1 MYPETPL
8 TNIRRVVLSSY
19 GMVAVNF
26 QRFFVQ
32 GVRTNVGD
40 FEPKTPFWEGTP
52 FSQIEPSMAYQYGL
66 PLLLIR
72 ETGTDTLRGIWEV
85 GNAPFTI
92 LNWNSA
98 IQSVDTF
105 LIVYSGENFCK
116 LGRAC

>member
-72 ETGTDTLRGIWEV
+72 DWNRYAKRDLGSWQR
-85 GNAPFTI
+85 TI
-92 LNWNSA
+92 YYFKL
-98 IQSVDTF
+98 
-105 LIVYSGENFCK
+105 EFCNTIS
-116 LGRAC
+116 